1 MTITIDL
8 LFTWL
13 IVGSLAGSLAGML
26 AKRSRK
32 GFGWI
37 TNLGIGMVG
46 AFIGGILFQLF
57 SIDLGLG
64 NFSVSLED
72 VVSGLAGSLLFLI
85 ILFLIR
91 KMR

>member
-1 MTITIDL
+1 VTITIDL